1 MNKKLALLIALV
13 LSLSVISL
21 ASAEEFDIVINSGR
35 VMDPETEFDQV
46 ANVGI
51 REGEIAVITKDGL
64 KGKETIDATG
74 LVVAP
79 GFIDGQQHDLETYG
93 HRLMIRDG
101 RTTIMDLELGVAP
114 HKVADWYKRFEGKSI
129 INFGAT
135 ASHEFARAA
144 VLDGF
149 DDWKFY
155 AAHDALKTR
164 ANQGWSVTRPT
175 LEQGNEILAL
185 LDEGLRQGAIGIGS
199 TLGYMRDGV
208 SSREVFELQKL
219 SGTYGRQVALHF
231 RLTPGTDVE
240 EVMGIQEML
249 ANAAALG
256 SPAIAVH
263 FNNPG
268 YNMVHELLVG
278 MRKRGYNVWGEIYPY
293 AAGSTSIN
301 AEFLEPEVWVDK
313 LGNKYEETIQDIET
327 GEFYTEQS
335 RAEMIKK
342 EPTRIVLVYKIPEEA
357 IADWIRLP
365 GVAVGSD
372 GMPMVP
378 NDDLKWDT
386 PYDKLPN
393 VHPRFSGSFAKIL
406 RLARENK
413 IPLMQAIAMNSYNY
427 AKPLGEMGL
436 KAMQVRGRLQ
446 EGMVAD
452 IVIFDPETVTDNA
465 TYEKGTLPSTGI
477 LHAIVNGIVV
487 MKDSEP
493 LERFDAGQPIRF
505 EVEEE
510 GRFTPLS
517 KERWIEEFYA
527 SPDGHGHHHY
537 GGF

>member
-1 MNKKLALLIALV
+1 MNLGISTTRQLALITIFTV
-13 LSLSVISL
+13 LAFPVW
-21 ASAEEFDIVINSGR
+21 AANYDIVINSGR
-35 VMDPETEFDQV
+35 VMDPETNFNAIV
-46 ANVGI
+46 NVGI
-51 REGEIAVITKDGL
+51 KEGKIAKITDK
-64 KGKETIDATG
+64 KITGKETIDATG
-74 LVVAP
+74 MVVAP

-101 RTTIMDLELGVAP
+101 RTTIMDLELGAAP
-114 HKVADWYKRFEGKSI
+114 HKIDDWYKRFEDKSI
-129 INFGAT
+129 INYGIT
-135 ASHEFARAA
+135 ASHEFARAV

-155 AAHDALKTR
+155 AVHDAIESRKK
-164 ANQGWSVTRPT
+164 QGWSETRPT
-175 LEQGNEILAL
+175 LEQGNKILAL
-185 LDEGLRQGAIGIGS
+185 MDEGLRQGAIGIGS
-199 TLGYMRDGV
+199 TLGYMRQGV

-219 SGTYGRQVALHF
+219 SGAYGRQIGIHF

-268 YNMVHELLVG
+268 YNMVQELLVG

-293 AAGSTSIN
+293 IAGSTAIN

-313 LGNKYEETIQDIET
+313 LGNKYEETLQDIET
-327 GEFYTEQS
+327 GEFYTEKS

-342 EPTRIVLVYKIPEEA
+342 EPTRIVLLYKMPEEA
-357 IADWIRLP
+357 LADWIRLP

-386 PYDKLPN
+386 PYEKLPN
-393 VHPRFSGSFAKIL
+393 VHPRFAGSFAKIL

-413 IPLMQAIAMNSYNY
+413 IPLMQAIAMTSYNY
-427 AKPLGEMGL
+427 AKPLGDTGL
-436 KAMQVRGRLQ
+436 KAMQVRGRMQ

-452 IVIFDPETVTDNA
+452 IVIFDPKTVTDNA
-465 TYEKGTLPSTGI
+465 TYAKGTLPSTGI
-477 LHAIVNGIVV
+477 PHAIVNGIMV
-487 MKDSEP
+487 MKDSVP
-493 LERFDAGQPIRF
+493 LQRFDAGQPIRF
-505 EVEEE
+505 EVEDK

-517 KERWIEEFYA
+517 KERWVEEYYVT
-527 SPDGHGHHHY
+527 PHDHY